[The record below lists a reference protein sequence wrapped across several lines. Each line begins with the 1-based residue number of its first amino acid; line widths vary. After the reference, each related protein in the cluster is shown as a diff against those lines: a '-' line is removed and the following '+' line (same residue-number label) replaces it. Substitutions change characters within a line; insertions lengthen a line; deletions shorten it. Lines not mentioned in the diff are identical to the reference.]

1 MKIMKRL
8 VVCVFLTLGCAMGIF
23 AQQTKE
29 SLQNEIN
36 ALQKQ
41 IETANN
47 LLKETSKNKEVT
59 LNQVTLLN
67 QKIQS
72 RQDLINAY
80 REQIKLLDNNIKQGE
95 KNISQLNSELEVLR
109 GEYAK
114 MIQFANKNRSRY
126 DRLAFLFASK
136 DFNQAIQRLRYIQQF
151 ADARKKKIEQIA
163 DTQKK
168 ISAEVETNMH
178 AKEEQAILLADE
190 NAQQEA
196 LEKEKADLNN
206 QVAQLKK
213 KESSI
218 QKNIQAK
225 QEQAKQFQK
234 QIDEL
239 IAEEIRLANANSNKE
254 SAEEELR
261 LSTSFTANKGKLPWP
276 VENGVVSSTY
286 GKHTSAVSDKVV
298 ITNNGIDIA
307 TTENAKARSV
317 FDGEV
322 TNVVKPS
329 ASNMAVIIRH
339 GEYFTVYSQLDEI
352 YVKTGDKVKTL
363 QEIGRVHTDHTEGK
377 TEIHF
382 ELRQGKTT
390 QNPSLWLKK

>member
-1 MKIMKRL
+1 
-8 VVCVFLTLGCAMGIF
+8 
-23 AQQTKE
+23 
-29 SLQNEIN
+29 
-36 ALQKQ
+36 
-41 IETANN
+41 
-47 LLKETSKNKEVT
+47 
-59 LNQVTLLN
+59 
-67 QKIQS
+67 
-72 RQDLINAY
+72 
-80 REQIKLLDNNIKQGE
+80 
-95 KNISQLNSELEVLR
+95 
-109 GEYAK
+109 